1 MMQAKFA
8 AADKAKKEA
17 EEKAKAERAEEQRQ
31 AEEAALADDYAC
43 IAYQG
48 AYTQELIDET
58 DYPSFDI
65 EAANKAFYEWK
76 KYKKKG
82 IMEFRNHGHVSPM
95 TGTKAPAHHTVW
107 ADALDDSLENYLKG
121 G

>member
-1 MMQAKFA
+1 MRDIIMGRIAVPDLTVRQA
-8 AADKAKKEA
+8 DVAK
-17 EEKAKAERAEEQRQ
+17 RQ
-31 AEEAALADDYAC
+31 AEEALLADDYAC

-48 AYTQELIDET
+48 AYTQELINET

-76 KYKKKG
+76 KCKKKG

-95 TGTKAPAHHTVW
+95 TGAKAPAHHTDWV
-107 ADALDDSLENYLKG
+107 DALDDSLASYLKSE
-121 G
+121 